1 MATKLNGDKI
11 KIFERLAG
19 LESAF
24 KSFSV
29 EIKKDIAEIKDNHLN
44 SIYKKIDLIETRL
57 NKRPTWLLS
66 IIITFLSSVV
76 FLLAGLLIGGFTK

>member
-1 MATKLNGDKI
+1 MATKMNGDKI

-24 KSFSV
+24 KAFSIG
-29 EIKKDIAEIKDNHLN
+29 IKEDIGEIKDNHLN
-44 SIYKKIDLIETRL
+44 SIYKKIDLIEERL

-76 FLLAGLLIGGFTK
+76 FLLVGLLIKITIS

>member
-1 MATKLNGDKI
+1 MTAKLNGDKI
-11 KIFERLAG
+11 KLFERLAG

-24 KSFSV
+24 KAFRS
-29 EIKKDIAEIKDNHLN
+29 EIKGDIGEIKDNHLA

-66 IIITFLSSVV
+66 IIITFLSSII
-76 FLLAGLLIGGFTK
+76 FLLAGLLIGGLK